1 MIKKKKKDEYAPVLY
16 GQSNLP
22 KESSTLVNGG
32 DLRGLPCHSC
42 STESFVLCISSHW
55 EKKFNNLDIMQP
67 VLQRQ
72 WVFCSPAFS
81 VFALHEH
88 SGMCSPYSQM

>member
-1 MIKKKKKDEYAPVLY
+1 VIKKKKKDEYAPVLY

-42 STESFVLCISSHW
+42 STEVLCSVSLLIGK
-55 EKKFNNLDIMQP
+55 KKFNNLDIMQP